1 MGLLYNYMNP
11 TYNKILSLLSEI
23 KNDYDPED
31 FNRESGKPDP
41 KKYKQLI
48 DRGLKLGTSQRIDQ
62 KLGDVKNK
70 LMDLLKKGK
79 PSYSMRAPRTP
90 QSTPKSKQERP
101 QQGPNTPEN
110 KGPRRPPTDR
120 GRRT

>member
-1 MGLLYNYMNP
+1 MNP
-11 TYNKILSLLSEI
+11 NYNKILRLLSEI
-23 KNDYDPED
+23 KNNFDPND
-31 FNRESGKPDP
+31 LNRESDKPDP

-62 KLGDVKNK
+62 KLGDLKGK

-79 PSYSMRAPRTP
+79 PSYSLRAPRTP
-90 QSTPKSKQERP
+90 QSTPKTKEQQRP
-101 QQGPNTPEN
+101 QLGPDTPEN
-110 KGPRRPPTDR
+110 RAPRRGPTKR

>member
-1 MGLLYNYMNP
+1 MNP
-11 TYNKILSLLSEI
+11 NYNKILSLLSEI
-23 KNDYDPED
+23 QNNFDPD
-31 FNRESGKPDP
+31 DLNRESDKPDP

-62 KLGDVKNK
+62 KLGDLKGK

-79 PSYSMRAPRTP
+79 PSYSLRAPRTP
-90 QSTPKSKQERP
+90 QSTPKSKGQERP

-110 KGPRRPPTDR
+110 KAPRRGPTRR
-120 GRRT
+120 GRRS